1 MEANEPFGVYG
12 QALSLA
18 SKDHVE
24 AKKFL
29 ERACDLEHAEALGT
43 MAEWLWEES
52 SHAAVALWRRA
63 AELGHSQSRSRLG
76 SLLMHGVA
84 GRVEQD
90 QWEGKRLLR
99 LAFEQDD
106 PDAAWGA
113 KTLYV

>member
-84 GRVEQD
+84 GRGRGCYVLPSSKMTRMRRGEP
-90 QWEGKRLLR
+90 RLCMSR
-99 LAFEQDD
+99 
-106 PDAAWGA
+106 
-113 KTLYV
+113 V